1 MSKNRWADI
10 YNVFKDA
17 GISVYAPAQHKGE
30 CTSRY
35 VVVKIGTLQ
44 RLREFSSVQ
53 YVYDILVYVPK
64 DEYSDL
70 ETFVE
75 EVKGIM
81 KKLRPMIM
89 PVNSQTGSFYDDQ
102 VKGHM
107 ISIQYRNNRRM

>member
-10 YNVFKDA
+10 YDVLKDA
-17 GISVYAPAQHKGE
+17 GISVYSPAQHQGE

-35 VVVKIGTLQ
+35 VVVKLGTLQ
-44 RLREFSSVQ
+44 RLRDFSSVQ

-64 DEYSDL
+64 DEYSEL

-75 EVKGIM
+75 EVKEVM
-81 KKLRPMIM
+81 KKLSPMIKSA
-89 PVNSQTGSFYDDQ
+89 NSQTGSFYDDL

-107 ISIQYRNNRRM
+107 VSIQYTNNRKL